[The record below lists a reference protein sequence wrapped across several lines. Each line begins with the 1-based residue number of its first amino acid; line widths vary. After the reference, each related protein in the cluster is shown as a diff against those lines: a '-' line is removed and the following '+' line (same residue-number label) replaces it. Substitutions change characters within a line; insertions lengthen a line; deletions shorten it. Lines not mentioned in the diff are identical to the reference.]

1 MLEKKVVLITSY
13 HQLQSIWELG
23 IEGGTAA
30 GGGGV
35 VEVYLGVSDSR
46 SVNAS
51 SRMANSCT
59 ILSVEARRGGP
70 ACGRSTLLSE
80 SESSSKSEPSK
91 VKVSVSA
98 MSAMPS
104 GVERETA
111 ALRSCSRS
119 RNLMVGRFL
128 GVLPFSSV

>member
-23 IEGGTAA
+23 IKGGTAA
-30 GGGGV
+30 GEGGV

-59 ILSVEARRGGP
+59 ILSAEARRGGP
-70 ACGRSTLLSE
+70 ACG
-80 SESSSKSEPSK
+80 
-91 VKVSVSA
+91 
-98 MSAMPS
+98 
-104 GVERETA
+104 
-111 ALRSCSRS
+111 
-119 RNLMVGRFL
+119 
-128 GVLPFSSV
+128 